1 MMLINIL
8 HQTGLLSPVLIF
20 GSDELISDKSQYI
33 HMDKEIVQVILEKEL
48 SVKNPLL
55 IEGFPGIGLV
65 GNIASQYIVNE
76 LKMTYLGAMSSRYFP
91 PLAVLLGGVVNMPVR
106 IYEDA
111 GKGIVVLTADIP
123 VHPLASYEIG
133 REIVS
138 WAESINVREMVCLA
152 GITVM
157 DDQHRVFGAVSKSDL
172 LDKIRDKV
180 EIFEM
185 GTITGI
191 TGSIMNECRMKNLSA
206 VCILGETASPEPDQR
221 AAIAAIETLNKIYDL
236 GVSTAKLTEQADE
249 IEVQMAQLAQQMK
262 AVTPEEQQ
270 SQMPKEFPMYG

>member
-1 MMLINIL
+1 
-8 HQTGLLSPVLIF
+8 
-20 GSDELISDKSQYI
+20 
-33 HMDKEIVQVILEKEL
+33 MDKEIIQVILEKEPT
-48 SVKNPLL
+48 VKSPIL

-111 GKGIVVLTADIP
+111 AKGLVILTADIP

-133 REIVS
+133 KEIVS
-138 WAESINVREMVCLA
+138 FAQSLGALEMVCLA

-157 DDQHRVFGAVSKSDL
+157 GEEHRVFGAVSRQDL
-172 LDKIRDKV
+172 LDKIKDKA

-191 TGSIMNECRMKNLSA
+191 TGSIMNECRIKNLPA
-206 VCILGETASPEPDQR
+206 ICLLGETASTEPDPR
-221 AAIAAIETLNKIYDL
+221 AAIATIETLNKIYDL
-236 GVSTAKLTEQADE
+236 GISTAKLSEQTEQ

-262 AVTPEEQQ
+262 GASPEEQL